1 MPLAERLG
9 IWYFKTEL
17 KTLAFAITQ
26 PQQFAAISAT
36 LAELRAEAAP
46 SVAAAQAALEA
57 ALAADPVVRQ
67 HVRRIKVRSRVKDAY
82 SVWRKMERKGL
93 AEEDINELGDVL
105 AFRFIL
111 APVLQSGSVLT
122 VLVLGACQLGSPASS
137 GRSAGS

>member
-1 MPLAERLG
+1 M
-9 IWYFKTEL
+9 
-17 KTLAFAITQ
+17 
-26 PQQFAAISAT
+26 
-36 LAELRAEAAP
+36 
-46 SVAAAQAALEA
+46 
-57 ALAADPVVRQ
+57 
-67 HVRRIKVRSRVKDAY
+67 RRIKVRSRVKDAY

-137 GRSAGS
+137 GRSAGG